1 MGVPLSKWKLI
12 PDASHTVAY
21 TFEKIPKNEL
31 EPVDL
36 VARVSRKKEKKVLAF
51 KLLDLDNFASNI
63 ILQRQGDTYG
73 YSLERI
79 LCVATFCI
87 TEENSLLQPENIYQW
102 LKNKDGMKL
111 LVIEAKGK
119 LGRVYLIV
127 CPYDVAGGREWV

>member
-36 VARVSRKKEKKVLAF
+36 VARVSRKKEKKGLA
-51 KLLDLDNFASNI
+51 LDLDNFASNI
-63 ILQRQGDTYG
+63 ILQKQGDTYG

-79 LCVATFCI
+79 LCVVDFCI
-87 TEENSLLQPENIYQW
+87 IEENSLLQLENIYQW
-102 LKNKDGMKL
+102 LENKDGMKL
-111 LVIEAKGK
+111 LVIEAKGN

-127 CPYDVAGGREWV
+127 CPCDVADGQEWI